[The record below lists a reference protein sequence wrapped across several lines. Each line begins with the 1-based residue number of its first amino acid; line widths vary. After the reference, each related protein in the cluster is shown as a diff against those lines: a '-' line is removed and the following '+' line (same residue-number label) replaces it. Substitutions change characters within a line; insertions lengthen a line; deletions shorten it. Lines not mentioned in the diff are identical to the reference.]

1 MRLWSLDSYKC
12 MEEYSLPDAA
22 SLVDFDFDESKVKPP
37 QVHSC
42 VKLTLVMDVSA
53 TFNENCSLVEV
64 EMRGFNEQWCY
75 IILS

>member
-1 MRLWSLDSYKC
+1 MRLWSLNSYKC

-42 VKLTLVMDVSA
+42 VKLTGYGCFKLHSTKTVHQLKS
-53 TFNENCSLVEV
+53 
-64 EMRGFNEQWCY
+64 
-75 IILS
+75 